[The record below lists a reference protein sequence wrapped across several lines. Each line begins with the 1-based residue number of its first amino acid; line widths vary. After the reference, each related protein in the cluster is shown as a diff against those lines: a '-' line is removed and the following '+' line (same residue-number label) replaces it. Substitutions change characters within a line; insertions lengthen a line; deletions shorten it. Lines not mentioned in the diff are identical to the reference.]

1 MTSLS
6 FPPTLTRPRAQ
17 LSAFFVLSLLGY
29 WGLRFW
35 FPLVPAYQQ
44 APLADAR
51 DFTPSLWAGLAY
63 AALLISLFGLMI
75 WVWRQARPFSLR
87 QILAMTILF
96 ALPLLWTFPANATD
110 VYRYLIRGRVMS
122 VYGENPFAT
131 PPDAFP
137 DDPFAPLAGEWAGET
152 SPYGPVWE
160 LVDAG
165 VTAVTGNNLLAGLL
179 SLKLIGLAGHLL
191 TAVLL
196 WLALADREPAERS
209 SLTLLWAWNPALL
222 LTFVMDAHND
232 VWMIVW
238 LAAGWLVL
246 QRGRPST
253 GLVVAAIGALTKPIG
268 LLALPFLALA
278 GWRRQPDLQAKAR
291 FVGLSG
297 AGVMAAALLTFF
309 PFSSPLDLTQRLLRE
324 AGGGASF
331 SVGAL
336 ALLSAIRLDTAWSLS
351 LAGQVGL
358 AFLGLAGLWL
368 LWRGGRGR
376 SPPSGIADIFFV
388 YVWQALNFRIWYA
401 VWPFAWLLLGKQSD
415 YRRRA
420 GLWFLL
426 ASQLSVV
433 IYGHVR
439 VYLLAGDH
447 LPAHLIGVPFTFVL
461 PWILAKRPLKQ
472 VAAPPGVGHVKQ
484 RAEDEN

>member
-1 MTSLS
+1 VTPLP
-6 FPPTLTRPRAQ
+6 FPPSLTRQRAQ
-17 LSAFFVLSLLGY
+17 LGAFFVLSLLGY

-35 FPLVPAYQQ
+35 FPLVPAYRQ
-44 APLADAR
+44 APLADVR
-51 DFTPSLWAGLAY
+51 DFTPSLLAGLGY
-63 AALLISLFGLMI
+63 AALLVSLFGLMV
-75 WVWRQARPFSLR
+75 WVWRQARPFPLW
-87 QILAMTILF
+87 QILLTAMLF

-122 VYGENPFAT
+122 VYGENPFAA
-131 PPDAFP
+131 PPTAFP
-137 DDPFAPLAGEWAGET
+137 DDPFLPLAGEWAGET

-160 LVDAG
+160 LIDAG

-179 SLKLIGLAGHLL
+179 TFKAIGLAGHLL
-191 TAVLL
+191 TAALL
-196 WLALADREPAERS
+196 WLALADRKAAERS
-209 SLTLLWAWNPALL
+209 GLTLLWAWNPALL

-232 VWMIVW
+232 VWLIVW
-238 LAAGWLVL
+238 LVAGWLVL
-246 QRGRPST
+246 HRGRPSA
-253 GLVVAAIGALTKPIG
+253 GLVLAAVGALTKPIG

-297 AGVMAAALLTFF
+297 AGVAAVALLAFL
-309 PFSSPLDLTQRLLRE
+309 PFGSPLDLAQRLLRE

-336 ALLSAIRLDTAWSLS
+336 ALLAAIRLEAALSLS
-351 LAGQVGL
+351 LAGRVGV
-358 AFLGLAGLWL
+358 AFFGLAGLWL

-376 SPPSGIADIFFV
+376 SPLPGIADVFFA

-401 VWPFAWLLLGKQSD
+401 VWPFVWLLLDKQSD
-415 YRRRA
+415 YRRRV

-426 ASQLSVV
+426 TSQLSVV
-433 IYGHVR
+433 VYGHVR

-447 LPAHLIGVPFTFVL
+447 FPTHLIGVPFTFLL
-461 PWILAKRPLKQ
+461 PWILARRPFNN
-472 VAAPPGVGHVKQ
+472 
-484 RAEDEN
+484 R